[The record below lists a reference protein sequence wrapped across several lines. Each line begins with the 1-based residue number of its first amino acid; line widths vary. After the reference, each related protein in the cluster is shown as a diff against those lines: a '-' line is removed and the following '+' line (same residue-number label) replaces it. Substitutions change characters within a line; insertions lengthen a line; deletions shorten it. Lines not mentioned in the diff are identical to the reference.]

1 MADYKT
7 KQRELIL
14 SYLQSCPL
22 PHVTA
27 GDIVLHLRDNGAS
40 VGAATVYRQL
50 ERMVEAGI
58 VRKYILETGACYQY
72 VGSGGN
78 CREHFHLKCL
88 SCGKLLHVDCSFLS
102 TLAPH
107 ILEHH
112 GFEVDNYRTVM
123 YGICRECRER
133 GEMQ

>member
-14 SYLQSCPL
+14 SYLKNTEL

-27 GDIVLHLRDNGAS
+27 GDIAAHLRSENP
-40 VGAATVYRQL
+40 VGTATVYRQL
-50 ERMVEAGI
+50 EKMVEAGL
-58 VRKYILETGACYQY
+58 VRKYSLDGGACYQY
-72 VGSGGN
+72 VGGDEG

-88 SCGKLLHVDCSFLS
+88 SCGELIHVDCDFLCGL
-102 TLAPH
+102 TPH

-112 GFEVDNYRTVM
+112 GFEVDNSRTVM
-123 YGICRECRER
+123 YGICCECREGGR
-133 GEMQ
+133 

>member
-7 KQRELIL
+7 KQKELIL
-14 SYLQSCPL
+14 SYLKNCPL

-27 GDIVLHLRDNGAS
+27 GDISLHLKNSGS
-40 VGAATVYRQL
+40 PVGTATVYRSL
-50 ERMVEAGI
+50 EKMVEAGL
-58 VRKYILETGACYQY
+58 VRRYSLDEGACYQY
-72 VGSGGN
+72 VGGKEE

-88 SCGKLLHVDCSFLS
+88 KCGSLIHVDCDFLS

-112 GFEVDNYRTVM
+112 GFLVDNSRTVM
-123 YGICRECRER
+123 YGLCGECRKE
-133 GEMQ
+133 ETT

>member
-14 SYLQSCPL
+14 EYMKNSDS

-27 GDIVLHLRDNGAS
+27 ADIAARLRDEGS
-40 VGAATVYRQL
+40 VGLATVYRQL
-50 ERMVEAGI
+50 DKMVEAGL
-58 VRKYILETGACYQY
+58 VRKYSLDGGACYQY
-72 VGSGGN
+72 VGGQEG

-88 SCGKLLHVDCSFLS
+88 NCGTLIHVDCDFLS
-102 TLAPH
+102 GLAPH

-112 GFEVDNYRTVM
+112 GFLVDNSRTVM
-123 YGICRECRER
+123 YGLCRKCRE
-133 GEMQ
+133 GGQ